1 MYYSIKNFGAAT
13 FMLLSFTILGTSCE
27 WFRKDDLQDH
37 IVGEWN
43 ITSFRVDGQELKG
56 SVITKSVMEFD
67 EYEKSKGD
75 FDWTISYAD
84 GTSDFESGYYEIDL
98 DDETLTIKSNDGES
112 LEFDLEIEDDELEF
126 SGLVDGQNFQVKA
139 EKED

>member
-1 MYYSIKNFGAAT
+1 MHYFIKSFGPAT
-13 FMLLSFTILGTSCE
+13 LILLTFTIFGTSCE

-43 ITSFRVDGQELKG
+43 VKSFKVDGMELKG
-56 SVITKSVMEFD
+56 SVITNSVLEFD
-67 EYEKSKGD
+67 EYEKKKGD
-75 FDWTISYAD
+75 FDWSISYTD
-84 GTSDFESGYYEIDL
+84 GTSDFESGSYEVDV
-98 DDETLTIKSNDGES
+98 DEETLTITDTDGEK

-126 SGLVDGQNFQVKA
+126 SGNVDGQNFIVRA